1 MYFIGFVLEHML
13 PVATLSQISM
23 GGLLAALDLR
33 GYNVVEHAER
43 NGGRESSRLTGF
55 FYMQRNR
62 SLVVLLP
69 TTYTRYI
76 PFYWSESSLTGNITE
91 HKRNI
96 KEIRQLTI

>member
-13 PVATLSQISM
+13 PVATLSQTSM

-55 FYMQRNR
+55 FLYAEKSQPRG
-62 SLVVLLP
+62 STAYYLHTIHTFLLV
-69 TTYTRYI
+69 R
-76 PFYWSESSLTGNITE
+76 
-91 HKRNI
+91 I
-96 KEIRQLTI
+96 KLNGKYYGA